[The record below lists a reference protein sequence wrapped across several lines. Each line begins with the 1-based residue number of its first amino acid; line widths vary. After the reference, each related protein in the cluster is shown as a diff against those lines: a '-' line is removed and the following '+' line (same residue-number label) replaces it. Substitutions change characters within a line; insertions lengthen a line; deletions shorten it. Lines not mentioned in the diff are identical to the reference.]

1 MGSKQSGTQTV
12 QQKADPWSGAQPY
25 LTGGYLSS
33 PVSSIPAAGGVS
45 SAFNLSR
52 SSRGGV
58 SNAFDRNRG
67 NLPAVVPAMPVGPR
81 AVGILPEAER
91 LYNQST
97 ANPFNA
103 DELAGMEAMRS
114 RGNRDYGLINTGL
127 NTLNSAARG
136 DFLPQSSYL
145 DSVVRGD
152 FLGQNNF
159 MENYG
164 EGILNQVNSQFAR
177 AGRTG
182 SGYAAQAAAKG
193 LTQAAAPLYA
203 QERAL
208 QQQAGL
214 AQQEALM
221 QGRQMQQ
228 QAAMATPGFQA
239 AQYGLLDADTQA
251 LLQAG
256 AMQRNR
262 PYENLQ
268 NYANIVL
275 PSANQGG
282 SSSTATPMYSNPI
295 AGGLGGALAGAQL
308 GPLLGLTGPWG
319 AGVGAALGLL
329 GG

>member
-12 QQKADPWSGAQPY
+12 QQKADPWAGAQPY
-25 LTGGYLSS
+25 LTGGYLAPMGGNT
-33 PVSSIPAAGGVS
+33 PVVSGVS
-45 SAFNLSR
+45 SAFDLSR
-52 SSRGGV
+52 STGGGV
-58 SNAFDRNRG
+58 SNAFDRNRTK
-67 NLPAVVPAMPVGPR
+67 NLPAVMPAMPVGPR

-91 LYNQST
+91 LYNQSNAT
-97 ANPFNA
+97 PFNA

-136 DFLPQSSYL
+136 DFLPQSGYL

-152 FLGQNNF
+152 YLGQQNF
-159 MENYG
+159 MDAYG
-164 EGILNQVNSQFAR
+164 EGILNDVNSRFAK
-177 AGRTG
+177 ANRTG
-182 SGYAAQAAAKG
+182 SGYAAQSAAKG

-228 QAAMATPGFQA
+228 QAAMATPGFQS
-239 AQYGLLDADTQA
+239 AQYGLLDTDTQA

-282 SSSTATPMYSNPI
+282 SSSTATPLYSNPA
-295 AGGLGGALAGAQL
+295 AGALGGALGGFMMGGPFGA
-308 GPLLGLTGPWG
+308 LLGGG
-319 AGVGAALGLL
+319 LGLL